1 MVIRRHG
8 GGGGGWR
15 VVDHVGVDGGW
26 GLVHSLTPSWD
37 SKTMGFAV
45 GGNKQ
50 VGRVEKDVGAFGL
63 FQ

>member
-1 MVIRRHG
+1 MIT
-8 GGGGGWR
+8 
-15 VVDHVGVDGGW
+15 W
-26 GLVHSLTPSWD
+26 GLTEGGDWFTTSPHPPWD